1 MDAEPVSIS
10 VGAGRRV
17 SGLAMRA
24 PDTRAC
30 FVFAHGAGAGM
41 SHPFMDSFA
50 SGLCE
55 RGIASLRFQFPYME
69 AGLKR
74 PDPSNLAQA
83 AVRAAVAE
91 ARLLFPDLCLLAGG
105 KSFGGR
111 MTSQAAAAAPMPG
124 LRGIAFLGF
133 PLHPPGRPSVDR
145 AEHLRNV
152 RLPMLFLQ
160 GTRDRL
166 ADIALMAEV
175 VRQLGGRAT
184 LRLLKGADHSFH
196 APARNAPGA
205 AEIKRE
211 MLDAFGA
218 WVEAATVRAPDEGGK
233 RR

>member
-1 MDAEPVSIS
+1 
-10 VGAGRRV
+10 
-17 SGLAMRA
+17 
-24 PDTRAC
+24 
-30 FVFAHGAGAGM
+30 M

-83 AVRAAVAE
+83 AIRAAVAE

-184 LRLLKGADHSFH
+184 LRLLEGADHSFH